1 MADFRSF
8 LANDLIISGFI
19 CIFADNMKPTI
30 IEDEIFEFEPFEE
43 DGSGLLV
50 AETSWRGIAD
60 ELQELHYLKGA
71 RFIYQLKL
79 IINYGEFHPV
89 EGETDIYSAIS
100 EQSDDFD
107 NLINAARKAVEHGY
121 RVYILPNPKGIR
133 TADFIFERKGVYKMF
148 DLKTITGKNS
158 VDNRLSESIGQT
170 NRVLL
175 HMTAD
180 YNPGTLARSIKR
192 FFELNSYAREV
203 LVYKGKKE
211 ISVMRKSLDDVN
223 FFRTFIRRYIKLL
236 VSDKKLS

>member
-1 MADFRSF
+1 
-8 LANDLIISGFI
+8 
-19 CIFADNMKPTI
+19 MKSAI
-30 IEDEIFEFEPFEE
+30 IEDKIFEFEPFEE
-43 DGSGLLV
+43 NGSVLMV
-50 AETSWRGIAD
+50 AETPWRGMAD

-71 RFIYQLKL
+71 KFINQLKL
-79 IINYGEFHPV
+79 IIYYGEYHLV
-89 EGETDIYSAIS
+89 EGETNIYSAIS

-133 TADFIFERKGVYKMF
+133 TADFIFERKGVYKLF

-158 VDNRLSESIGQT
+158 VENRLSDSVGQT

-192 FFELNSYAREV
+192 YFELNLYAREV
-203 LVYKGKKE
+203 LVYKGKKQ
-211 ISVMRKSLDDVN
+211 ISVTRKSLEDTN
-223 FFRTFIRRYIKLL
+223 FFRTFIRRYTK
-236 VSDKKLS
+236 

>member
-1 MADFRSF
+1 
-8 LANDLIISGFI
+8 
-19 CIFADNMKPTI
+19 MKPAI
-30 IEDEIFEFEPFEE
+30 IEDKIFEFEPFEE
-43 DGSGLLV
+43 NGSVLMV
-50 AETSWRGIAD
+50 AETPWRGMAD

-71 RFIYQLKL
+71 KFINQLKL
-79 IINYGEFHPV
+79 IIYDGEYHRV
-89 EGETDIYSAIS
+89 EGETNIYSAIS

-133 TADFIFERKGVYKMF
+133 TADFIFERKGVYKLF

-158 VDNRLSESIGQT
+158 VENRLSDSVGQT

-192 FFELNSYAREV
+192 YFELNLYAREV
-203 LVYKGKKE
+203 LVYKGKKQ
-211 ISVMRKSLDDVN
+211 ISVTRKSLEDTN
-223 FFRTFIRRYIKLL
+223 FFRTFIRRYTK
-236 VSDKKLS
+236 